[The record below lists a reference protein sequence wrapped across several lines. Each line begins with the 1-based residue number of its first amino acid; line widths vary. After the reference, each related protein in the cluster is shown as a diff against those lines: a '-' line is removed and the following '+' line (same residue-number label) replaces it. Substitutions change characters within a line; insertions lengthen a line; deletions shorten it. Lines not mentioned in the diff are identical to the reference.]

1 MSQPRVEAEIEAR
14 GPWQQRI
21 KKCRRL
27 SSLLTPLP
35 VLALETRESVASG
48 LESRLTEPSWPPS
61 ARRLTRPAPR
71 GDRHRRQPFRPAF
84 LPSFLLAFLPWAK
97 KAEREREREG
107 GREGGREGAMTP
119 LERKEMERWSLSH
132 FKSRCPNAAGRARA
146 ALIPGPAPPALLSI
160 VDEYSVLRAAV
171 VSGHPEQ
178 TEVPSRPCV
187 CLMM

>member
-1 MSQPRVEAEIEAR
+1 MATEDQKVP
-14 GPWQQRI
+14 P
-21 KKCRRL
+21 RRL

-97 KAEREREREG
+97 KAEREREG
-107 GREGGREGAMTP
+107 GREGGREQLPSQEKDRDGKW
-119 LERKEMERWSLSH
+119 ERPMDGGGDCER
-132 FKSRCPNAAGRARA
+132 
-146 ALIPGPAPPALLSI
+146 LIFQADKDTDDCTA
-160 VDEYSVLRAAV
+160 AAV
-171 VSGHPEQ
+171 L
-178 TEVPSRPCV
+178 PSFLPPSFGFPFPITRSTHRF
-187 CLMM
+187 